1 MVCPSFWEDYYM
13 FIYTHYWELMNSM
26 SSHGNLSLSFM
37 MKVMVYHFVN
47 DFHEVTIAFIVVLLI
62 IVVVEI
68 FLHHHQVFF

>member
-1 MVCPSFWEDYYM
+1 
-13 FIYTHYWELMNSM
+13 M